1 MATGFDSMGPRID
14 VSHSQEA
21 DAYLDDAP
29 APNPY
34 QTPRSRGG
42 GGGLGAML
50 VAVIGLAVALLSG
63 GVGIWALMAIPE
75 RVPGPPPSADV
86 VPGGAAERVAKLEKD
101 VSQLML
107 RLVTLEKELAAVA
120 GKAGSITKLVEINAK
135 VAALQTRIE
144 AMGGG
149 KIHVPAS
156 TDEEAAPAPRAA
168 AKAPAPAPAP
178 RPEVRPEA
186 RPEARHE
193 ARPEARPEVSP
204 AVKAVAKAHA
214 GAEPEPAGAKKAKQV
229 YTVRK
234 GDTLFSV
241 AMRYK
246 VSTEDIMR
254 WNNMQQGDMLK
265 TDQQLVIYK

>member
-1 MATGFDSMGPRID
+1 
-14 VSHSQEA
+14 
-21 DAYLDDAP
+21 
-29 APNPY
+29 
-34 QTPRSRGG
+34 
-42 GGGLGAML
+42 ML

-75 RVPGPPPSADV
+75 RVPGPTPSADV
-86 VPGGAAERVAKLEKD
+86 IPGGAAERVSKLEKD

-135 VAALQTRIE
+135 VAALQSRID

-149 KIHVPAS
+149 KIHVPS
-156 TDEEAAPAPRAA
+156 SGEEEAAPVPRAA
-168 AKAPAPAPAP
+168 AKIPAP
-178 RPEVRPEA
+178 RPEA
-186 RPEARHE
+186 RPEF
-193 ARPEARPEVSP
+193 RPEARPEVSP
-204 AVKAVAKAHA
+204 AVKAVARAHA
-214 GAEPEPAGAKKAKQV
+214 GGEAESTGAKKIKQI

-246 VSTEDIMR
+246 VSTENIMR
-254 WNNMQQGDMLK
+254 WNNMQQGEILK
-265 TDQQLVIYK
+265 ADQQLVIYN